1 MPATRQHAAEH
12 TRPRATTHRVA
23 VVAFAGIS
31 PFHLAVPSAVLASG
45 GGVAPHTGYEVA
57 VCAERPGRVPTS
69 AGYDIVVD
77 HGLELLTEARTVV
90 LPSWDTRRD
99 PPPALVEAVRAAHG
113 RGARVVGL
121 CLGAYV
127 VAASGIADGRTLA
140 THWHAADDLARRYPA
155 VRVRSDILWSDLGD
169 VVTSAG
175 VAAAL
180 DTCLHVV
187 RTDLGVTMADSVARA
202 LVLAPHRDGAQTQFI
217 PAPVSRRPGADPV
230 DRAIEWALDHL
241 DDPLDLDTWAEQVH
255 LARRTFT
262 RRFRDRTGISP
273 GRWLV
278 QQRLARA
285 RVLLETTDLSVDEVA
300 RRSGF
305 GSAATLRVHFTEHLR
320 TTPRRHRETFSVRPR
335 PPRG

>member
-1 MPATRQHAAEH
+1 MPATRQDADEH

-69 AGYDIVVD
+69 AGYDIVVG

-90 LPSWDTRRD
+90 LPSWDTHRD

-217 PAPVSRRPGADPV
+217 PAPVSRRP
-230 DRAIEWALDHL
+230 
-241 DDPLDLDTWAEQVH
+241 
-255 LARRTFT
+255 ART
-262 RRFRDRTGISP
+262 RSTGPSSGRSTTSTIRSTSTRGPSRCISHD
-273 GRWLV
+273 
-278 QQRLARA
+278 ARSPA
-285 RVLLETTDLSVDEVA
+285 G
-300 RRSGF
+300 SGTGP
-305 GSAATLRVHFTEHLR
+305 GSAPAGGSCSSAWH
-320 TTPRRHRETFSVRPR
+320 VRACCSR
-335 PPRG
+335 PPT